1 MSSAHGEK
9 WCLRAAPVLTAHQEK
24 CITFCGGLGKRS
36 TRSTLAAAPVQ
47 QPTTHDVLLLQ
58 EFHEESPEAV
68 TSSGLSKPPEPL
80 ATSWMNTVNTHAI
93 TPVSNSELLDAGS
106 PSEWWRYVSMFT
118 EDATVDLLAAKSMP
132 MAIIDGSNAT
142 TGEQVTLIARETA
155 EVCRNKFEKQ
165 GMSSSSSAEISVSVH
180 DNVCNKTISSS
191 GDTRNSSGM
200 LSIGDRIPSTGHGC
214 NSIGTVAKLAVTMT
228 EAESTATDESFK
240 PEHPS
245 QRHLKNISCNSSNI
259 GTSANCISNTLSGEP
274 FNANINNKDDTALL
288 IPILSDLDWTNET
301 RLSNAFFSNS
311 TADHLWISSPIN
323 TNHHINHNSTEK
335 HVMSGVCSPIDV
347 NRHGFVEPNGSPISL
362 HEEIEQLSSA
372 FDYDASNHFVSGLP
386 LTATN
391 NTATSLDP
399 IVPGPPETE
408 MTSLNIFKWLQ
419 EDIFPPMDRQL
430 NVMEGSSF
438 PNGVVSFCREP
449 LSILEST
456 STLVEAAAET
466 TTHCKGKDE
475 EQLQDTAF
483 EHSLDQAQNII
494 HISHFIDDGTQRL
507 DVESPAMIKNHSQCD
522 HNYSTIKRCRETQFD
537 DSTIVGPS
545 IAKMSRP
552 QSATDSLIV
561 MPFDDCRSDN
571 CSLTLHNKIST
582 NQQMALSEKSE
593 ESITIATCI
602 NTTTPTETDAATA
615 TKTVLGTASI
625 LSPNRVKP
633 CGKHNATLKG
643 NVTAVVPK
651 QPSINH
657 NLSLQLCGVTG
668 NTPIA
673 LNTPDLTNDILDL
686 EDEKFDLLSFID
698 PTTNENSLQLNTC
711 NLAAGERETI
721 IEKKANVRPLS
732 VFQQLQLPAT
742 SSGRSTSDIIM
753 SNKKQ
758 GAMKT
763 PIFQLLTIESLSQLT
778 SSIVD
783 DNSLPNVH
791 DDTLNGSLSSASS
804 TYGDSSSDVSFSTK
818 PTKRRGRPPKTTG
831 AVRDRTEYQHL
842 SEADWRYREQRD
854 KNNEASRK
862 SRINRKDREIKLE
875 QEADELNVQHQKL
888 SHDERRLQKE
898 CKQWRKAVMKLAL
911 L

>member
-24 CITFCGGLGKRS
+24 CITFCGGLGKQS

-47 QPTTHDVLLLQ
+47 QPATHDVLLLQ
-58 EFHEESPEAV
+58 QFHEELPEAV
-68 TSSGLSKPPEPL
+68 TSSGLLKPPEAL
-80 ATSWMNTVNTHAI
+80 ASSWMNTVNTHAI
-93 TPVSNSELLDAGS
+93 TPISTGELLDAGS
-106 PSEWWRYVSMFT
+106 PSATEWWRYDSMFT
-118 EDATVDLLAAKSMP
+118 EDATADLLAAKSMP
-132 MAIIDGSNAT
+132 MAMIDDSNAI
-142 TGEQVTLIARETA
+142 TGEQITLIARETA

-165 GMSSSSSAEISVSVH
+165 GISSSSAETSVTVH

-191 GDTRNSSGM
+191 GGTRSNSGM
-200 LSIGDRIPSTGHGC
+200 LSSGDRIPSTGHGC
-214 NSIGTVAKLAVTMT
+214 NSIGTVAKLAVTVT

-240 PEHPS
+240 KEHPP
-245 QRHLKNISCNSSNI
+245 QRHLKNISCNSS
-259 GTSANCISNTLSGEP
+259 TSANCISNALSGEP
-274 FNANINNKDDTALL
+274 LNGNNINNKDDTALL
-288 IPILSDLDWTNET
+288 IPILSDADWTNET
-301 RLSNAFFSNS
+301 RLSNAFFTNS
-311 TADHLWISSPIN
+311 IADHLWISSPIN
-323 TNHHINHNSTEK
+323 TNHHLNHNSVEK

-347 NRHGFVEPNGSPISL
+347 NRQGFVKPNDSPISL

-372 FDYDASNHFVSGLP
+372 FDYDASNHFVSDLP

-391 NTATSLDP
+391 NTAALFDP

-408 MTSLNIFKWLQ
+408 VTSLNIFKWLQ
-419 EDIFPPMDRQL
+419 EDIFTTTDHQL
-430 NVMEGSSF
+430 NVMEGSSL

-449 LSILEST
+449 LSILECT
-456 STLVEAAAET
+456 STLAEAAAET
-466 TTHCKGKDE
+466 STHCKGNDE
-475 EQLQDTAF
+475 QKLQDTAF
-483 EHSLDQAQNII
+483 EHSLDQAQHII
-494 HISHFIDDGTQRL
+494 HISHFIDDGTQPL
-507 DVESPAMIKNHSQCD
+507 DVESPAVTNHSQCD
-522 HNYSTIKRCRETQFD
+522 HNYSTIKRCRETHSD
-537 DSTIVGPS
+537 ESTIAGPS
-545 IAKMSRP
+545 IAKMPRP
-552 QSATDSLIV
+552 QSATDSLIL

-582 NQQMALSEKSE
+582 NKQMALSEKSE
-593 ESITIATCI
+593 ESITIATSI
-602 NTTTPTETDAATA
+602 NTTTPTMADAAMT
-615 TKTVLGTASI
+615 TKTVIGTASI
-625 LSPNRVKP
+625 LPSDRVKP
-633 CGKHNATLKG
+633 GGKHSAALKG
-643 NVTAVVPK
+643 NVSAVVPK

-668 NTPIA
+668 NPPVA

-698 PTTNENSLQLNTC
+698 PSTNENLLQLNTC

-721 IEKKANVRPLS
+721 IEKKTNIRPLS
-732 VFQQLQLPAT
+732 VFQQLQLPA
-742 SSGRSTSDIIM
+742 SSGGRGTSDTLM
-753 SNKKQ
+753 PNKKQ
-758 GAMKT
+758 DATK
-763 PIFQLLTIESLSQLT
+763 PHIFQLLTIETLSQLT

-783 DNSLPNVH
+783 DNSLPNPH

-862 SRINRKDREIKLE
+862 SRINRKDRENKLE

-888 SHDERRLQKE
+888 SYDERRLQKE